1 MHLCTFV
8 KKKTFK
14 LFLAVVVDKL
24 LCNCNVH
31 VLEDS
36 RLKTA
41 VACIAKNDNNAE
53 GKVGGGWQGQGGKVL
68 ELFPCSHSDFG
79 CQLCITRL
87 EICCEWQL

>member
-1 MHLCTFV
+1 MHRCTFV
-8 KKKTFK
+8 GKTLK

-24 LCNCNVH
+24 LCYCNVH

-53 GKVGGGWQGQGGKVL
+53 GGGGWQGQGGKVL
-68 ELFPCSHSDFG
+68 ELFPCRADFG

-87 EICCEWQL
+87 FCCDWRL

>member
-1 MHLCTFV
+1 MHRCTFV
-8 KKKTFK
+8 GKTLK

-31 VLEDS
+31 VLEDL

-41 VACIAKNDNNAE
+41 VACIARNENNAE
-53 GKVGGGWQGQGGKVL
+53 VGGGWQRQGRKVL

-87 EICCEWQL
+87 EICCDWQL

>member
-1 MHLCTFV
+1 MHRCTFV
-8 KKKTFK
+8 GKTLK

-31 VLEDS
+31 VLEDL

-53 GKVGGGWQGQGGKVL
+53 GGDGRWVARARGK
-68 ELFPCSHSDFG
+68 S
-79 CQLCITRL
+79 T
-87 EICCEWQL
+87 